1 MMNQARL
8 QCPPRS
14 VERKKSV
21 QIVSPKT
28 ETNTPPLRS
37 VQSEDAIGK
46 NFQVDVVDKDRKF
59 VITCVDQT
67 SGSDQDLTENGS
79 SSNESGIC
87 NGSAESGVMFAIGDQ
102 LLQRDKIGSKN
113 LPAFVITTDVAPDS
127 PRPSLGDVSAT
138 LPTVSSRFHIVK
150 LASDPFKRGRWLCK
164 EFEGDDPSKKAS
176 SMLSTNSSKASTA
189 SLPAQSTENVE
200 LQAPKRKFT
209 VLPVITDTGPTTT
222 SSNVITTEANSLTTV
237 TEEHQNDPYPV
248 TGTMVDTA
256 GACTSPKQG
265 EAGNS
270 LLDTLLPGGQLNAEQ
285 MLLQGMNDSVSEQRT
300 VVQQS
305 YCFIKALY
313 VPIHIMSTAEA
324 TTFWPNERRY
334 SEPAPSLSL
343 KILLD
348 TLYGDTSQ
356 AATGGG
362 TTSANGSGSSVVA
375 IDNKIE
381 QAMDLVKTHLLYAV
395 REEVEVLR
403 DRIAELEKKLSRLEV
418 ENKMLRETAP
428 PDLVAQVCSGLP
440 LSINTTV
447 PNSSTTSNA
456 NFGSSL
462 MMNTAPS
469 YSSDDRCSNVDKL
482 NSNCS
487 SADR

>member
-1 MMNQARL
+1 MMNQARME
-8 QCPPRS
+8 CAPRGV

-21 QIVSPKT
+21 QIVSPKI
-28 ETNTPPLRS
+28 ETNTAPLRC

-87 NGSAESGVMFAIGDQ
+87 NGSAEPGVMFAIGDQ
-102 LLQRDKIGSKN
+102 PLQRDNNGSKN
-113 LPAFVITTDVAPDS
+113 LPAFVITTEVTPDS
-127 PRPSLGDVSAT
+127 PRPSVGDVSTT

-176 SMLSTNSSKASTA
+176 SVLSTDTSKASTV

-200 LQAPKRKFT
+200 LGEAPKRKFT

-222 SSNVITTEANSLTTV
+222 TGSNLITAEANSLTTV
-237 TEEHQNDPYPV
+237 TEERTNDPHAV
-248 TGTMVDTA
+248 TTRTMADTE
-256 GACTSPKQG
+256 ACTSPKQG

-285 MLLQGMNDSVSEQRT
+285 MLLQGMNDSG
-300 VVQQS
+300 
-305 YCFIKALY
+305 I
-313 VPIHIMSTAEA
+313 
-324 TTFWPNERRY
+324 
-334 SEPAPSLSL
+334 
-343 KILLD
+343 
-348 TLYGDTSQ
+348 SQ
-356 AATGGG
+356 AATGG

-428 PDLVAQVCSGLP
+428 PDLVAQVCSGMP
-440 LSINTTV
+440 LSVNTTV
-447 PNSSTTSNA
+447 ANSSTSNA
-456 NFGSSL
+456 NSAS
-462 MMNTAPS
+462 PS
-469 YSSDDRCSNVDKL
+469 HCCSDDRCPNVDKL

>member
-1 MMNQARL
+1 MMNQARME
-8 QCPPRS
+8 CAPRGV

-21 QIVSPKT
+21 QIVSPKI
-28 ETNTPPLRS
+28 ETNTAPLRC

-87 NGSAESGVMFAIGDQ
+87 NGSAEPGVMFAIGDQ
-102 LLQRDKIGSKN
+102 PLQRDNNGSKN
-113 LPAFVITTDVAPDS
+113 LPAFVITTEVTPDS
-127 PRPSLGDVSAT
+127 PRPSVGDVSTT

-176 SMLSTNSSKASTA
+176 SVLSTDTSKAST
-189 SLPAQSTENVE
+189 
-200 LQAPKRKFT
+200 RKFT

-222 SSNVITTEANSLTTV
+222 TGSNLITAEANSLTTV
-237 TEEHQNDPYPV
+237 TEERTNDPHPV
-248 TGTMVDTA
+248 TTRTMADTE
-256 GACTSPKQG
+256 ACTSPKQG

-285 MLLQGMNDSVSEQRT
+285 MLLQGMNDSG
-300 VVQQS
+300 
-305 YCFIKALY
+305 I
-313 VPIHIMSTAEA
+313 
-324 TTFWPNERRY
+324 
-334 SEPAPSLSL
+334 
-343 KILLD
+343 
-348 TLYGDTSQ
+348 SQ
-356 AATGGG
+356 AATGG

-428 PDLVAQVCSGLP
+428 PDLVAQVCSGMP
-440 LSINTTV
+440 LSVNTTV
-447 PNSSTTSNA
+447 ANSSTSNA
-456 NFGSSL
+456 NYAS
-462 MMNTAPS
+462 PS
-469 YSSDDRCSNVDKL
+469 HCCSDDRCPNVDKL

>member
-1 MMNQARL
+1 MMNQARV

-28 ETNTPPLRS
+28 ETNTAPLRS

-113 LPAFVITTDVAPDS
+113 LPAFVITTEVAPDS
-127 PRPSLGDVSAT
+127 PRPSVGDVSAT

-176 SMLSTNSSKASTA
+176 SMLSTNSSKASTV

-237 TEEHQNDPYPV
+237 TEEHNNDPYPV
-248 TGTMVDTA
+248 TRTMANTA
-256 GACTSPKQG
+256 EACTSPKQG
-265 EAGNS
+265 DAGNS

-285 MLLQGMNDSVSEQRT
+285 MLLQGMNDSVS
-300 VVQQS
+300 
-305 YCFIKALY
+305 
-313 VPIHIMSTAEA
+313 
-324 TTFWPNERRY
+324 
-334 SEPAPSLSL
+334 
-343 KILLD
+343 
-348 TLYGDTSQ
+348 Q
-356 AATGGG
+356 AATGGA
-362 TTSANGSGSSVVA
+362 TSANGSGSSVVA

-447 PNSSTTSNA
+447 TNSSTSNA
-456 NFGSSL
+456 NNYGSSL
-462 MMNTAPS
+462 MMNAAAS
-469 YSSDDRCSNVDKL
+469 SHSSDDRCSNVDKL

>member
-1 MMNQARL
+1 
-8 QCPPRS
+8 
-14 VERKKSV
+14 
-21 QIVSPKT
+21 
-28 ETNTPPLRS
+28 
-37 VQSEDAIGK
+37 
-46 NFQVDVVDKDRKF
+46 
-59 VITCVDQT
+59 
-67 SGSDQDLTENGS
+67 
-79 SSNESGIC
+79 
-87 NGSAESGVMFAIGDQ
+87 MFAIGDQ
-102 LLQRDKIGSKN
+102 PLQRDNTGSKN
-113 LPAFVITTDVAPDS
+113 LPAFVITTEVTPDS
-127 PRPSLGDVSAT
+127 PRPSVGDVSTT

-176 SMLSTNSSKASTA
+176 SALSTDTSKASTV

-200 LQAPKRKFT
+200 LREAPKRKFT

-222 SSNVITTEANSLTTV
+222 TGSNVITTEANSLTTV
-237 TEEHQNDPYPV
+237 TEERTNDPHPV
-248 TGTMVDTA
+248 TTRTMADTE
-256 GACTSPKQG
+256 ACTSPKQG

-285 MLLQGMNDSVSEQRT
+285 MLLQGMNDSG
-300 VVQQS
+300 
-305 YCFIKALY
+305 I
-313 VPIHIMSTAEA
+313 
-324 TTFWPNERRY
+324 
-334 SEPAPSLSL
+334 
-343 KILLD
+343 
-348 TLYGDTSQ
+348 SQ
-356 AATGGG
+356 AATGG

-428 PDLVAQVCSGLP
+428 PDLVAQVCS
-440 LSINTTV
+440 
-447 PNSSTTSNA
+447 
-456 NFGSSL
+456 
-462 MMNTAPS
+462 
-469 YSSDDRCSNVDKL
+469 DDRCPNVDKL

>member
-1 MMNQARL
+1 MCIFL
-8 QCPPRS
+8 H
-14 VERKKSV
+14 
-21 QIVSPKT
+21 
-28 ETNTPPLRS
+28 
-37 VQSEDAIGK
+37 
-46 NFQVDVVDKDRKF
+46 VDVPF
-59 VITCVDQT
+59 C
-67 SGSDQDLTENGS
+67 
-79 SSNESGIC
+79 SN
-87 NGSAESGVMFAIGDQ
+87 
-102 LLQRDKIGSKN
+102 
-113 LPAFVITTDVAPDS
+113 PAM
-127 PRPSLGDVSAT
+127 R
-138 LPTVSSRFHIVK
+138 K
-150 LASDPFKRGRWLCK
+150 LAP
-164 EFEGDDPSKKAS
+164 
-176 SMLSTNSSKASTA
+176 
-189 SLPAQSTENVE
+189 
-200 LQAPKRKFT
+200 
-209 VLPVITDTGPTTT
+209 
-222 SSNVITTEANSLTTV
+222 
-237 TEEHQNDPYPV
+237 H
-248 TGTMVDTA
+248 A
-256 GACTSPKQG
+256 GEIMT
-265 EAGNS
+265 
-270 LLDTLLPGGQLNAEQ
+270 
-285 MLLQGMNDSVSEQRT
+285 
-300 VVQQS
+300 
-305 YCFIKALY
+305 
-313 VPIHIMSTAEA
+313 PIFEA

-447 PNSSTTSNA
+447 PNSSTISNA
-456 NFGSSL
+456 NFGSSS

>member
-1 MMNQARL
+1 
-8 QCPPRS
+8 
-14 VERKKSV
+14 
-21 QIVSPKT
+21 
-28 ETNTPPLRS
+28 
-37 VQSEDAIGK
+37 
-46 NFQVDVVDKDRKF
+46 
-59 VITCVDQT
+59 
-67 SGSDQDLTENGS
+67 
-79 SSNESGIC
+79 
-87 NGSAESGVMFAIGDQ
+87 MFAIGDQ

-127 PRPSLGDVSAT
+127 PRPSVGDVSAT

-285 MLLQGMNDSVSEQRT
+285 MLLQGMNDSVS
-300 VVQQS
+300 
-305 YCFIKALY
+305 
-313 VPIHIMSTAEA
+313 
-324 TTFWPNERRY
+324 
-334 SEPAPSLSL
+334 
-343 KILLD
+343 
-348 TLYGDTSQ
+348 Q

>member
-1 MMNQARL
+1 MMNQARME
-8 QCPPRS
+8 CAPRS
-14 VERKKSV
+14 VVERKKSV
-21 QIVSPKT
+21 QIVSPKI
-28 ETNTPPLRS
+28 ETNTAPLRC

-87 NGSAESGVMFAIGDQ
+87 NGSAEPGVMFAIGDQ
-102 LLQRDKIGSKN
+102 PLQRDNTGSKN
-113 LPAFVITTDVAPDS
+113 LPAFVITTEVTPDS
-127 PRPSLGDVSAT
+127 PRPSVGDVSTT

-176 SMLSTNSSKASTA
+176 SALSTDTSKASTV

-200 LQAPKRKFT
+200 LREAPKRKFT

-222 SSNVITTEANSLTTV
+222 TGSNVITTEANSLTTV
-237 TEEHQNDPYPV
+237 TEERTNDPHPV
-248 TGTMVDTA
+248 TTRTMADTE
-256 GACTSPKQG
+256 ACTSPKQG

-285 MLLQGMNDSVSEQRT
+285 MLLQGMNDSG
-300 VVQQS
+300 
-305 YCFIKALY
+305 I
-313 VPIHIMSTAEA
+313 
-324 TTFWPNERRY
+324 
-334 SEPAPSLSL
+334 
-343 KILLD
+343 
-348 TLYGDTSQ
+348 SQ
-356 AATGGG
+356 AATGG

-440 LSINTTV
+440 LTVNTTV
-447 PNSSTTSNA
+447 ANSTTSNA
-456 NFGSSL
+456 NYAS
-462 MMNTAPS
+462 PS
-469 YSSDDRCSNVDKL
+469 HCCSDDRCPNVDKL

>member
-127 PRPSLGDVSAT
+127 PRPSVGDVSAT

-285 MLLQGMNDSVSEQRT
+285 MLLQGMNDSV
-300 VVQQS
+300 
-305 YCFIKALY
+305 
-313 VPIHIMSTAEA
+313 STAEA